1 MRSKIRVAE
10 VIRYLD
16 LEGDLQGLSLE
27 DASQYFY
34 VMHKMYEKS
43 MIDKDSRFV
52 IDFRPY
58 GYDGGGDFVL
68 QEHRWETDEECDAR
82 MKALQASQEKAKKAA
97 ETRKQKALAKAL
109 KSEQDELD
117 LYEKLRAK
125 FGEQTPR
132 EKGIL

>member
-1 MRSKIRVAE
+1 
-10 VIRYLD
+10 
-16 LEGDLQGLSLE
+16 
-27 DASQYFY
+27 
-34 VMHKMYEKS
+34 

-68 QEHRWETDEECDAR
+68 QEHRWETDNEYDTR
-82 MKALQASQEKAKKAA
+82 MKAHRASQEKAKKAA

-109 KSEQDELD
+109 RSEQDERE

-125 FGEQTPR
+125 FEN
-132 EKGIL
+132 E